1 MLPRSAPMML
11 PLHPCS
17 APWSHD
23 LGRPWLPLTHVLP
36 HDLGIPWLPLTHV
49 LHAYMAAPSV
59 SSCCVS
65 CWVTRM
71 PWTVLRPSFKSCQV
85 EPMTCT
91 SRCALPNS
99 HMYAGCQFMRCRI
112 PRQPLF
118 SSAYTHWRVFLP
130 GLDIPAS
137 SPCSSTIC
145 AADFSL
151 TNLQPHKSA
160 LSIYPTVVITAS
172 TLRHCFGQP
181 AEVCTSCTFDTVT
194 VWMYI

>member
-1 MLPRSAPMML
+1 MIPWSRKTVTATNPR
-11 PLHPCS
+11 S

-23 LGRPWLPLTHVLP
+23 LGR
-36 HDLGIPWLPLTHV
+36 PWLPLTHV

-65 CWVTRM
+65 CWVTRK

-99 HMYAGCQFMRCRI
+99 HLYAGCQFMPCRI
-112 PRQPLF
+112 PQQPLF
-118 SSAYTHWRVFLP
+118 SSAYTPWRVFLP

-160 LSIYPTVVITAS
+160 LSIYLTVGIIAS

-181 AEVCTSCTFDTVT
+181 AKVCTSCTFDTVT